1 MYNVISKFSNK
12 FSFITDLELLYF
24 GCRWDD
30 CEYGFDSVFLL
41 DDVEITD
48 DIALKWPCALREH
61 WNMISPLVELVRG
74 LLHYGTAITVGCGL
88 LLNFLAFIVLI
99 SPRMQ
104 RQTTNTYL
112 AALAVFD
119 ACVLVFNFMV
129 GVLRGQNQ
137 DPINKAFQDNEW
149 LCLLHSVVV
158 ELFNLLSVWMIVCF
172 TVERCIAVYLPLKA
186 STLISKKKTR
196 GTVIGITVFLLAF
209 SLHKLFVSGFEG
221 DSVFGYKACITNR
234 KKYPEAI
241 FFYVAFNTAL
251 PTIAIIVL
259 NSMIIFKVNQSQ
271 KIRKAMSRYGTK
283 TSKGDKTAE
292 KQAKRDTKVT
302 KTLLVIS
309 SAYIIL
315 VLPLGITQMVEL
327 YWNNVRKEPPSADDP
342 EQQLLYIDFMKRK
355 HLLKWIRAFFF
366 FFYQLNFAINFFL
379 YILSTAKFR
388 KELQSKFCIA
398 PLTRQA
404 SGSQATGM
412 TNADGGRG
420 MSSKSFTS
428 ADSSD
433 SERAAHKNQAF
444 NETE

>member
-1 MYNVISKFSNK
+1 M
-12 FSFITDLELLYF
+12 
-24 GCRWDD
+24 
-30 CEYGFDSVFLL
+30 L
-41 DDVEITD
+41 DGVEITD
-48 DIALKWPCALREH
+48 DIALQWPCALREH
-61 WNMISPLVELVRG
+61 WSVILPLVNLVRG
-74 LLHYGTAITVGCGL
+74 LLHYGTAMTVACGL
-88 LLNFLAFIVLI
+88 LFNLLAFLVLV

-112 AALAVFD
+112 AVLAVYD
-119 ACVLVFNFMV
+119 GCVLVFNFMI

-137 DPINKAFQDNEW
+137 EPINKAFQENEW

-172 TVERCIAVYLPLKA
+172 TVERCIAVFLPLKA
-186 STLISKKKTR
+186 STLITKKKTK
-196 GTVIGITVFLLAF
+196 GTVFGITLFLLAF

-221 DSVFGYKACITNR
+221 DSVFGYKACKTNR
-234 KKYPEAI
+234 KTYPEAI

-251 PTIAIIVL
+251 PTTLIIVL
-259 NSMIIFKVNQSQ
+259 NSMIIYKVNQSQ
-271 KIRKAMSRYGTK
+271 RLRKTMTRYGAK
-283 TSKGDKTAE
+283 TNKGEKKTTE
-292 KQAKRDTKVT
+292 RQAKRDSKVT

-327 YWNNVRKEPPSADDP
+327 YWNNARKELPSADDP
-342 EQQLLYIDFMKRK
+342 QQQMLYIVFMKRK
-355 HLLKWIRAFFF
+355 HLLKWIRAFLF

-388 KELQSKFCIA
+388 SELRSMFC
-398 PLTRQA
+398 LQKMNRQE
-404 SGSQATGM
+404 SGSAATGF
-412 TNADGGRG
+412 TNADGGAGRG

-428 ADSSD
+428 GDSYD
-433 SERAAHKNQAF
+433 SEKMAQKNQAF